1 MSKYNL
7 SDLVTEITGTG
18 RIGTYI
24 DSYRGLID
32 KIEDIKSK
40 GIAVKELGMS
50 GDGKVPFEFEIYPGD
65 KDEAFSVYP
74 YKFDPSESDPMEI
87 HRFSI
92 GGKPVAI
99 RVAKELLGQ
108 EAMSNAEVRDGLQ
121 GLKDAGDDIS
131 DFSDLQEGEDKK
143 DLINAMRFHLLQYQ
157 KGNIDK
163 DDVIQAM
170 EELAFGRVKAPG
182 MDESIEENA
191 LGFSDI
197 EKLGSKA
204 ASDIDISVRR
214 DPNYTFGK
222 RPGDD
227 DRLRYMYAKKLG
239 YVEESIEE
247 NLVDEDDVRYF
258 DIHFGDKYSE
268 DFIVDYIKSGNFE
281 AALDEHPL
289 EDEHKDFWA
298 YELEQF
304 DAERDDVSLQEHFAR
319 FMKDYQ

>member
-7 SDLVTEITGTG
+7 SELLNEIAGTG

-131 DFSDLQEGEDKK
+131 DFSDLQEGDLFSSKFDRQELKAIINDLNEEPIFDMAVRRAYKFLVSLLDNEDKVEMGLNENKEK
-143 DLINAMRFHLLQYQ
+143 DLINAMRFHLLQ
-157 KGNIDK
+157 
-163 DDVIQAM
+163 
-170 EELAFGRVKAPG
+170 
-182 MDESIEENA
+182 
-191 LGFSDI
+191 
-197 EKLGSKA
+197 
-204 ASDIDISVRR
+204 
-214 DPNYTFGK
+214 
-222 RPGDD
+222 
-227 DRLRYMYAKKLG
+227 
-239 YVEESIEE
+239 
-247 NLVDEDDVRYF
+247 
-258 DIHFGDKYSE
+258 H
-268 DFIVDYIKSGNFE
+268 
-281 AALDEHPL
+281 
-289 EDEHKDFWA
+289 
-298 YELEQF
+298 
-304 DAERDDVSLQEHFAR
+304 
-319 FMKDYQ
+319 

>member
-7 SDLVTEITGTG
+7 SELLNEIAGTG

-131 DFSDLQEGEDKK
+131 DFSDLQEGDLFSSKFDRQELKAIINDLNEEPIFDMAVRRAYKFLVSLLDNEDKVEMGLNENKEK
-143 DLINAMRFHLLQYQ
+143 DLINAMRFHLLQHQ
-157 KGNIDK
+157 KGIIDK
-163 DDVIQAM
+163 DDVINAM

-182 MDESIEENA
+182 M
-191 LGFSDI
+191 
-197 EKLGSKA
+197 
-204 ASDIDISVRR
+204 
-214 DPNYTFGK
+214 
-222 RPGDD
+222 
-227 DRLRYMYAKKLG
+227 
-239 YVEESIEE
+239 EESVKE

-258 DIHFGDKYSE
+258 DFHFGDKYSE

-298 YELEQF
+298 YELAQF
-304 DAERDDVSLQEHFAR
+304 DADRDDVSLQEHFSR